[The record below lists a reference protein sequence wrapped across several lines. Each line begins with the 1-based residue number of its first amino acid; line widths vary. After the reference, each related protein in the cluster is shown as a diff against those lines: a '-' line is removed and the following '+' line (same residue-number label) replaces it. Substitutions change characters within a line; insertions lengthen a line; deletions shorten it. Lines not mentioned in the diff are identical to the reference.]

1 MRSLFRQ
8 VVCGSLMSLVI
19 ASQQCC
25 SSTGARDTRAV
36 IATDDDIPRVQYSVG
51 TSSLPLIFDDAA
63 YRSLVEKVAADRIAL
78 LSTHRFA
85 ADAQLAGWYR
95 SIARLY
101 AEIPDFALASKY
113 RAEAAKLVAP
123 GGVNLGRVVFEAESS
138 LARQGL
144 QRGMPGYDDRFRRE
158 LRERLF
164 AAPFSEIREEC
175 MTWRFTGDVATV
187 DALKGVAQGATDPKL
202 EANGGIASA
211 AVVDEIVNWRQAHR
225 SQYWIA
231 MVGPICGEVLDANAA
246 RETRENRWTPRQV
259 SLAPTDPRAPVLIG
273 IWDTGVDA
281 DVLGENMWGNAR
293 EAINGLDDD
302 SNGYIDDV
310 HGITLT
316 FQGKPRPGTL
326 RDLGP
331 LAPRYGEL
339 VDCYVAQADMLRG
352 VDNDGVQQ
360 YKARLKTLDPAARF
374 KFEEDVS
381 TVGVFVHGTHVA
393 SIAALGNPFARVVAV
408 AYGAPDAAEDD
419 APPSRESMIAE
430 GETAKRTIDYFRA
443 AGVRIVNMSW
453 QTSRAGLESEME
465 RLGVGGSPAE
475 RAALAREWFMEYRS
489 RLESAIRACP
499 EILFVCGAG
508 NSGDD
513 VDFSGYLPAGLRLPN
528 LVAVGAVDAI
538 DRPTSFSSEGSG
550 VSLYALGSDVP
561 GLLPGGRSAS
571 FSGTSASAPQV
582 ANLAAKMLAIR
593 PQLRPEQVID
603 ILNKTGEAMP
613 DRPGAVVVNPRGAM
627 EAIGWRD
634 RSK

>member
-1 MRSLFRQ
+1 
-8 VVCGSLMSLVI
+8 
-19 ASQQCC
+19 
-25 SSTGARDTRAV
+25 
-36 IATDDDIPRVQYSVG
+36 
-51 TSSLPLIFDDAA
+51 
-63 YRSLVEKVAADRIAL
+63 
-78 LSTHRFA
+78 
-85 ADAQLAGWYR
+85 
-95 SIARLY
+95 
-101 AEIPDFALASKY
+101 
-113 RAEAAKLVAP
+113 
-123 GGVNLGRVVFEAESS
+123 
-138 LARQGL
+138 
-144 QRGMPGYDDRFRRE
+144 
-158 LRERLF
+158 
-164 AAPFSEIREEC
+164 
-175 MTWRFTGDVATV
+175 
-187 DALKGVAQGATDPKL
+187 
-202 EANGGIASA
+202 
-211 AVVDEIVNWRQAHR
+211 
-225 SQYWIA
+225 
-231 MVGPICGEVLDANAA
+231 MVGPICGEVLDANAD

-331 LAPRYGEL
+331 LAPRYSEL

-352 VDNDGVQQ
+352 VDNDGVQR

-374 KFEEDVS
+374 KFQEDVS
-381 TVGVFVHGTHVA
+381 TVGGFVHGTHVA
-393 SIAALGNPFARVVAV
+393 SIAVAGNPFARVVAV
-408 AYGAPDAAEDD
+408 AYGAPDAAADD
-419 APPSRESMIAE
+419 APPSRESVIAE
-430 GETAKRTIDYFRA
+430 GETASRTIDYFRA
-443 AGVRIVNMSW
+443 AGVRVVNMSW

-475 RAALAREWFMEYRS
+475 RATLAREWFMEHRS

-571 FSGTSASAPQV
+571 FSGTSASAPHV
-582 ANLAAKMLAIR
+582 VSLAAKLLAIR
-593 PQLRPEQVID
+593 PELRPEQVID
-603 ILNKTGEAMP
+603 ILKKTGEAMP

>member
-1 MRSLFRQ
+1 
-8 VVCGSLMSLVI
+8 LVI

-25 SSTGARDTRAV
+25 SSTGARDTRAM

-63 YRSLVEKVAADRIAL
+63 YRSLAEKVAADRIAL
-78 LSTHRFA
+78 LSTHRFTD
-85 ADAQLAGWYR
+85 DAQLAGWYR

-101 AEIPDFALASKY
+101 AEIPDFALATKY
-113 RAEAAKLVAP
+113 RAEAAKLAAP
-123 GGVNLGRVVFEAESS
+123 GGVNLGRVVFEAEAS
-138 LARQGL
+138 LAQQGL

-164 AAPFSEIREEC
+164 AAPFSEIREDC
-175 MTWRFTGDVATV
+175 MTWRFAGDAATV

-211 AVVDEIVNWRQAHR
+211 AVVDEIVNWRQAYR
-225 SQYWIA
+225 SQYWLP
-231 MVGPICGEVLDANAA
+231 MVGPICGEVLDANAD

-316 FQGKPRPGTL
+316 FQGKPRPGML

-331 LAPRYGEL
+331 LAPRYSEL

-352 VDNDGVQQ
+352 VDNDGVQR

-374 KFEEDVS
+374 KFQEDVS
-381 TVGVFVHGTHVA
+381 TVGGFVHGTHVA
-393 SIAALGNPFARVVAV
+393 SIAVAGNPFARVVAV
-408 AYGAPDAAEDD
+408 AYGAPDAAADD
-419 APPSRESMIAE
+419 APPSRESVIAE
-430 GETAKRTIDYFRA
+430 GETAKRAIDYFRA
-443 AGVRIVNMSW
+443 AGVRVVNMSW

-475 RAALAREWFMEYRS
+475 RATLAREWFMEHRS

-499 EILFVCGAG
+499 EILFV
-508 NSGDD
+508 
-513 VDFSGYLPAGLRLPN
+513 
-528 LVAVGAVDAI
+528 
-538 DRPTSFSSEGSG
+538 
-550 VSLYALGSDVP
+550 
-561 GLLPGGRSAS
+561 
-571 FSGTSASAPQV
+571 
-582 ANLAAKMLAIR
+582 
-593 PQLRPEQVID
+593 
-603 ILNKTGEAMP
+603 
-613 DRPGAVVVNPRGAM
+613 
-627 EAIGWRD
+627 
-634 RSK
+634 